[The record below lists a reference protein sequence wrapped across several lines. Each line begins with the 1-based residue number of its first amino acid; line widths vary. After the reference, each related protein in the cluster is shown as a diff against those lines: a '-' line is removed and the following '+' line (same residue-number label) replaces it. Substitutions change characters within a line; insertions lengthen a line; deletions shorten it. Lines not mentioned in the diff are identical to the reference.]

1 MSREAAEPAENAECF
16 QLSAADAVWW
26 AGVFKTLGDPVRLQL
41 LVHLAARQGA
51 EVAAHDICDVGVA
64 QSTVSHHLKR
74 LRCMGLVEN
83 RREGRIVYYRM
94 GAGVRSAL
102 MQILQRDQAE
112 APTMPSAPEAARA
125 PLVEDSSPLPP

>member
-1 MSREAAEPAENAECF
+1 MSHDATDPGENVECF

-26 AGVFKTLGDPVRLQL
+26 ADVFKTLGDPVRLQL
-41 LVHLAARQGA
+41 LVHLAALKGA

-102 MQILQRDQAE
+102 MQILQRDQVD
-112 APTMPSAPEAARA
+112 APVIPSMPGAQ
-125 PLVEDSSPLPP
+125 DSGPLPPRC

>member
-1 MSREAAEPAENAECF
+1 MPHEAADPADDGECF

-26 AGVFKTLGDPVRLQL
+26 ASVFKTLGDPVRLQL
-41 LVHLAARQGA
+41 LVHLAALRGA
-51 EVAAHDICDVGVA
+51 EVAAHDICDAGVA

-74 LRCMGLVEN
+74 LRSMGLVEN

-102 MQILQRDQAE
+102 MQILHQGGQAD
-112 APTMPSAPEAARA
+112 APMISPVPGAQGSG
-125 PLVEDSSPLPP
+125 PLSP